1 MWFIYVLV
9 PEQFL
14 FSQLFHFSQK
24 HNSVR
29 GWGKTEKLGSR
40 EALLLHTHRWV
51 MTTQKERL
59 KGSAA
64 LFDVTTNQSE
74 MRGRSRE
81 RRGKEDLSWFDVTIY
96 QGTGECN
103 GWERN
108 GGSAGS
114 GRERELMCGFVCS
127 SRRLVKWTVIL
138 AFNFPSAFSR
148 KNRRE
153 ERSTWEESRKKENE
167 EIHISL
173 LTNSIITAVAPSS
186 LEL

>member
-1 MWFIYVLV
+1 MYLYLSSFYLANSFLLAKNIIVL
-9 PEQFL
+9 EDEETQ
-14 FSQLFHFSQK
+14 
-24 HNSVR
+24 
-29 GWGKTEKLGSR
+29 KLGSR
-40 EALLLHTHRWV
+40 EALLLHTHRWI

-59 KGSAA
+59 MAQPLSLTSPLTRVRWGWA
-64 LFDVTTNQSE
+64 
-74 MRGRSRE
+74 RGRRRE

-96 QGTGECN
+96 QGTGECD

-108 GGSAGS
+108 GGSAGNS

-153 ERSTWEESRKKENE
+153 ERSTREESRRKENE
-167 EIHISL
+167 EIHIFYWQ
-173 LTNSIITAVAPSS
+173 TQHNHCHCT
-186 LEL
+186 

>member
-1 MWFIYVLV
+1 MRKNW
-9 PEQFL
+9 
-14 FSQLFHFSQK
+14 
-24 HNSVR
+24 
-29 GWGKTEKLGSR
+29 
-40 EALLLHTHRWV
+40 EAGV
-51 MTTQKERL
+51 
-59 KGSAA
+59 KGSSTAAHAQMSNDYTEGASDGAAA

-96 QGTGECN
+96 QGTGECD

-153 ERSTWEESRKKENE
+153 QRSTREESRKKENE

-173 LTNSIITAVAPSS
+173 LTNTA
-186 LEL
+186 